1 MNGGI
6 VFRTLPCV
14 SLVLAT
20 IFFAWTTVPTTTNA
34 QVSVQAGI
42 ASMIGNGTSPLTAFV
57 PKDVEI
63 NAGESVTWTN
73 PTPVA
78 EPHTVTFFAD
88 DKLLA
93 PPLALFTVPNSTEF
107 TLVTQGANAEPSIV
121 PSSGSSNASKTVV
134 IDNARSSS
142 PVVIDSTGKNVTFL
156 KPNATYTMQGDE
168 QYVNSGWMWPEGGVP
183 PGAPFLA
190 TFTVK
195 FEEPGTYP
203 YLCIVHPWMTG
214 SVTVN

>member
-1 MNGGI
+1 MERGR
-6 VFRTLPCV
+6 VFRTLPCI

-20 IFFAWTTVPTTTNA
+20 ILFAWTTVPTTINA
-34 QVSVQAGI
+34 QVSVQAGE
-42 ASMIGNGTSPLTAFV
+42 ASMVGNGTSPLTAFV
-57 PKDVEI
+57 PQDVEI

-78 EPHTVTFFAD
+78 EPHTVTFLTNE
-88 DKLLA
+88 KLLA

-121 PSSGSSNASKTVV
+121 PSSGSNSVSKTVV

-156 KPNATYTMQGDE
+156 KPNATYTMQGNE
-168 QYVNSGWMWPEGGVP
+168 HYVNSGWMWPEGGIP
-183 PGAPFLA
+183 PGAPYLA
-190 TFTVK
+190 TFSVK